1 MRAGEQLRPLG
12 LGEILDVGIKIYT
25 RNALTLF
32 RIVAVVVI
40 PVQFLT
46 AVITLTAIP
55 GSFAGPMT
63 GRTEPQPGESF
74 EQFESE
80 IWTFLAAVGLIFL
93 LTFLSSTLATAAS
106 FKAVGTAYLGGT
118 PDWRSSL
125 SFATRK
131 LHSVLWVSILSG
143 LFIVLGLIALIVPG
157 IWLYGSYAV
166 ALPALLTEDT
176 RGTKALRR
184 SFRLVRHRWWPTF
197 GLLILTAILAGLV
210 GQAIS
215 LVFTGLIFTP
225 LGDGPLGSV
234 VINALS
240 STVASVLTTPAVAA
254 ITSVLYFDLR
264 VRKEGFDLQL
274 LAQRIGATGTGPSL
288 APAAGEWGG
297 WASGHP
303 ESPGRDQPPYWPP
316 PPGWQPSPG
325 ATDHHPPGQE
335 QPPPRDS

>member
-1 MRAGEQLRPLG
+1 MQVGGQLRPLG
-12 LGEILDVGIKIYT
+12 VGEILDVGIKIYT
-25 RNALTLF
+25 RNLLTLF
-32 RIVAVVVI
+32 KIVAVVVI

-46 AVITLTAIP
+46 AIITLTATP
-55 GSFAGPMT
+55 DALVGPMT
-63 GRTEPQPGESF
+63 GETEFQPGEPV
-74 EQFESE
+74 EESE
-80 IWTFLAAVGLIFL
+80 FWTFLAGLGLIL
-93 LTFLSSTLATAAS
+93 LLGFLSSTLATAAS
-106 FKAVGTAYLGGT
+106 FKAVGAAYLGGA

-143 LFIVLGLIALIVPG
+143 LFTVLGFIALIVPG
-157 IWLYGSYAV
+157 IWLYGCYAV

-210 GQAIS
+210 GQAIG
-215 LVFTGLIFTP
+215 LLFTGLIFTP
-225 LGDGPLGSV
+225 LGDSVFVSV
-234 VINALS
+234 VLNALS
-240 STVASVLTTPAVAA
+240 STIASVLTTPAVAA

-274 LAQRIGATGTGPSL
+274 LAQRIGATATGPSM
-288 APAAGEWGG
+288 APAAPEWSGG
-297 WASGHP
+297 PPSYPTGP
-303 ESPGRDQPPYWPP
+303 PSDQPPYWPP
-316 PPGWQPSPG
+316 PPWWQPPSQPG
-325 ATDHHPPGQE
+325 EE